1 MVTLSGFPNGGQMR
15 NASFAG
21 RVSRTSRYSRL
32 VAALMAVS
40 GDTAVV
46 GALFDDVG
54 PSRDQGS
61 A

>member
-1 MVTLSGFPNGGQMR
+1 
-15 NASFAG
+15 
-21 RVSRTSRYSRL
+21 
-32 VAALMAVS
+32 MAVS